1 MAHQIDTA
9 KRVLNEMRGRAILAD
24 EVGLGKTIEAGL
36 ILKEYMIRGLVRK
49 TLILV
54 PASLVLQWVRELN
67 SKFGI
72 PAVAHKKAYMWQQ
85 ADIIVASMDTAKRDP
100 HREIVLGLGIRYAYH
115 R

>member
-1 MAHQIDTA
+1 MRCNACDTLGQLEPMAHQIDTA

-54 PASLVLQWVRELN
+54 PASLVLQWVRELE
-67 SKFGI
+67 
-72 PAVAHKKAYMWQQ
+72 QQ
-85 ADIIVASMDTAKRDP
+85 
-100 HREIVLGLGIRYAYH
+100 IRH
-115 R
+115 PCRRS